1 LQTVPAG
8 ALERK
13 RLAKC
18 QLELL
23 DELEKNL
30 LKHLLV
36 TDTMNE
42 AHAIAYMHSIG
53 CTEVKEFLAPITQK
67 PNFITKNFAGYY
79 EISPA
84 FREALEELIGSS

>member
-1 LQTVPAG
+1 VAALQTVPAG

-42 AHAIAYMHSIG
+42 AHAIAYMHSI
-53 CTEVKEFLAPITQK
+53 VAPK
-67 PNFITKNFAGYY
+67 
-79 EISPA
+79 
-84 FREALEELIGSS
+84 